1 MTAAPTA
8 GGVVTSGVGVAGV
21 GVGLLGMF
29 GPVRVVHVGWLL
41 PLSGVHIELDR
52 LGGFFMAL
60 TGAVAAPVGC
70 YLIGYVRREHLGR
83 VPMAVVP
90 LFVAAMLLVPAAG
103 SVTTFLLAWELM
115 AIASLILVLSE
126 HARPQVRS
134 AGLWYA
140 VMTQL
145 GFIAILVGLV
155 VLAAAGGSDRF
166 AGLGAVCD
174 GVRAAVFMLT
184 LVGFGSKAGL
194 VPLHAWLPRAHPEAP
209 SPVSALMSAAMV
221 NLGIYGIVRFDLQLL
236 GPGPRWWGLAL
247 LAVGGTSAL
256 YGVLQASVAADLKR
270 LLAYS
275 TTENMGLITLALGA
289 ATLFADTGAYGPASI
304 AAAAAMLHMIAH
316 AAFKSLAFMAAG
328 SVLAATG
335 LRDLDLLGGLA
346 RRMPATT
353 VFFGVAA
360 LGACGL
366 PLGAGFVSEW
376 LLVQSLI
383 HAAPGHDPIVALTTP
398 LAVGVVA
405 LATGLS
411 VAAMT
416 KAFGIG
422 FLARPRSTQAEA
434 AREAPASMRAGMA
447 IAAGACL
454 VLAVAPLLVAP
465 MVRRAAA
472 TLPAAQAVKFTGLG
486 AVVRLPAM
494 SGSIA
499 PGVIAA
505 AVLAAAL
512 AVAVLARWRFR
523 RRPAPARLPLWACGA
538 ADLTVRMQYTATS
551 FAEPLQR
558 VFGDVLRP
566 DRHRHRGHP
575 HRRVALYG
583 RADHLPDRGR
593 RRDRTAPLYAGG
605 RGGGRHGRA
614 AAPCPHRQRAPLPG
628 LRRAGRTDRAGG
640 REVNVM
646 SYLAGAAQI
655 GGVMVGAPLVIGMTR
670 QVRARWEGRAGAGL
684 LQPWRDLLK
693 QLGKQQITP
702 AGTTIVFAAAP
713 VIVAGTTLLIA
724 AIAPLVA
731 TGSPLDPSADLFAV
745 VGLLFLGTVALTLA
759 GIDTGTSFGGMGA
772 SREITIAALVEPTI
786 LLAVFALSI
795 PAGSANLGALV
806 ASTIDHPGHV
816 VSLAGVLAFVALV
829 IVIVAETG
837 RLPVDNPATHL
848 ELTMVHEAMVLEYAG
863 PRLALV
869 EWAAGMRLTVLLAL
883 LANLFLPWGIAGA
896 APTALDV
903 LTGVVAVAAKVAIL
917 AVLLA
922 TFEVFL
928 AKLRLFRVPEL
939 LAGSFL
945 LALLAV
951 TAANFFTVGA

>member
-289 ATLFADTGAYGPASI
+289 ATLFA
-304 AAAAAMLHMIAH
+304 
-316 AAFKSLAFMAAG
+316 
-328 SVLAATG
+328 
-335 LRDLDLLGGLA
+335 
-346 RRMPATT
+346 
-353 VFFGVAA
+353 
-360 LGACGL
+360 
-366 PLGAGFVSEW
+366 
-376 LLVQSLI
+376 
-383 HAAPGHDPIVALTTP
+383 
-398 LAVGVVA
+398 
-405 LATGLS
+405 
-411 VAAMT
+411 
-416 KAFGIG
+416 
-422 FLARPRSTQAEA
+422 
-434 AREAPASMRAGMA
+434 
-447 IAAGACL
+447 
-454 VLAVAPLLVAP
+454 
-465 MVRRAAA
+465 
-472 TLPAAQAVKFTGLG
+472 
-486 AVVRLPAM
+486 
-494 SGSIA
+494 
-499 PGVIAA
+499 
-505 AVLAAAL
+505 
-512 AVAVLARWRFR
+512 
-523 RRPAPARLPLWACGA
+523 
-538 ADLTVRMQYTATS
+538 
-551 FAEPLQR
+551 EPLQR

-566 DRHRHRGHP
+566 DTDIEVTHTAESRYMAERIT
-575 HRRVALYG
+575 Y
-583 RADHLPDRGR
+583 
-593 RRDRTAPLYAGG
+593 RTAVADAIEQRLYTPVVGAV
-605 RGGGRHGRA
+605 A
-614 AAPCPHRQRAPLPG
+614 AMAEL
-628 LRRAGRTDRAGG
+628 LRRAHTGSVHR
-640 REVNVM
+640 
-646 SYLAGAAQI
+646 YLAY
-655 GGVMVGAPLVIGMTR
+655 
-670 QVRARWEGRAGAGL
+670 
-684 LQPWRDLLK
+684 
-693 QLGKQQITP
+693 
-702 AGTTIVFAAAP
+702 
-713 VIVAGTTLLIA
+713 
-724 AIAPLVA
+724 
-731 TGSPLDPSADLFAV
+731 
-745 VGLLFLGTVALTLA
+745 
-759 GIDTGTSFGGMGA
+759 
-772 SREITIAALVEPTI
+772 
-786 LLAVFALSI
+786 
-795 PAGSANLGALV
+795 GAL
-806 ASTIDHPGHV
+806 
-816 VSLAGVLAFVALV
+816 GVL
-829 IVIVAETG
+829 IV
-837 RLPVDNPATHL
+837 L
-848 ELTMVHEAMVLEYAG
+848 
-863 PRLALV
+863 
-869 EWAAGMRLTVLLAL
+869 
-883 LANLFLPWGIAGA
+883 
-896 APTALDV
+896 
-903 LTGVVAVAAKVAIL
+903 VVA
-917 AVLLA
+917 
-922 TFEVFL
+922 
-928 AKLRLFRVPEL
+928 R
-939 LAGSFL
+939 
-945 LALLAV
+945 
-951 TAANFFTVGA
+951 